1 MVMGPALAVGR
12 RKELRGE
19 KSMTRSRRV
28 VTLRGFGV
36 LALIVLAAALLP
48 ATFRL
53 VAHADGTAPV
63 VFTGPA
69 TVSWHSDAMTPGTN
83 ANNTNGDNCFDS
95 TGKPFSPPN
104 LTGPN
109 ACEVL
114 TLTASVP
121 ASYWSS
127 QTGGIKFHS
136 DEGTNDYDFYVY
148 RKNADGTKGPLVTA
162 QGALG
167 STGGAEDFSI
177 AQPVGD
183 YYVAVAGFAT
193 ATATSGVFTFFIG
206 PSIPNTPPVV
216 TNPPGFPPFRA
227 SHDVFTSHSEPHI
240 AMNPL
245 NHANLVAGSKQY
257 VNNKHYLFRIGM
269 YSSFDGGQTWN
280 DAGHLPVPVCPS
292 SFSQCSP
299 GPDTTPSS
307 CAGDAPFSGACLF
320 TTSDIWLSFDDE
332 GNVYG
337 IVLVSPSSN
346 TASGS

>member
-114 TLTASVP
+114 TLTATVP
-121 ASYWSS
+121 PSHSPS
-127 QTGGIKFHS
+127 QPARLTFHPS
-136 DEGTNDYDFYVY
+136 AATNDYTFY
-148 RKNADGTKGPLVTA
+148 
-162 QGALG
+162 
-167 STGGAEDFSI
+167 
-177 AQPVGD
+177 
-183 YYVAVAGFAT
+183 
-193 ATATSGVFTFFIG
+193 
-206 PSIPNTPPVV
+206 
-216 TNPPGFPPFRA
+216 
-227 SHDVFTSHSEPHI
+227 
-240 AMNPL
+240 
-245 NHANLVAGSKQY
+245 
-257 VNNKHYLFRIGM
+257 
-269 YSSFDGGQTWN
+269 
-280 DAGHLPVPVCPS
+280 
-292 SFSQCSP
+292 
-299 GPDTTPSS
+299 
-307 CAGDAPFSGACLF
+307 
-320 TTSDIWLSFDDE
+320 
-332 GNVYG
+332 
-337 IVLVSPSSN
+337 
-346 TASGS
+346 